1 MMAWHWMR
9 VLVVPPALQWWDS
22 SLQWW
27 VYNGCTVKFLRIVYD
42 YSCILEIF
50 ELLGFRQ
57 FVLALI
63 ITQVYHADQEHIHWY

>member
-1 MMAWHWMR
+1 MIIRA
-9 VLVVPPALQWWDS
+9 
-22 SLQWW
+22 
-27 VYNGCTVKFLRIVYD
+27 F
-42 YSCILEIF
+42 LEIF